1 MKRRQILS
9 ILLIFLF
16 NFQISIGTNCNHI
29 LLACSSEEIFN
40 IENMT
45 EFYLKYALG
54 GTGQY
59 INITQ
64 DQGET
69 VQKIDLTNE
78 SFYEA
83 SFTGNKTEMDEDF
96 HNNIEE
102 KPHPENRLNS

>member
-1 MKRRQILS
+1 MKRRKILF
-9 ILLIFLF
+9 ILIFLF
-16 NFQISIGTNCNHI
+16 NFQFCIGNNYTHV
-29 LLACSSEEIFN
+29 LLAYSSEENNN
-40 IENMT
+40 IQNMDD
-45 EFYLKYALG
+45 FYLKYALG

-83 SFTGNKTEMDEDF
+83 S
-96 HNNIEE
+96 
-102 KPHPENRLNS
+102 